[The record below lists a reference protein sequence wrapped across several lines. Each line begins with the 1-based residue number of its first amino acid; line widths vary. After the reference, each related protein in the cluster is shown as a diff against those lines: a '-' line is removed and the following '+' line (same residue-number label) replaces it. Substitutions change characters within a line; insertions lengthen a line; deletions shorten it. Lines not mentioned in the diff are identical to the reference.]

1 MWFDM
6 LTTNGHYGFLHHL
19 YRRAALDH
27 VVPEFAGAAG
37 GEGFGHLAYLDV
49 AEPGFLHFLHEAF
62 GVFQCGGGALRLRQ
76 VGLDGA
82 QCAEHGLHGGR
93 LIHGRPTGD
102 GDAAARFEGA
112 VDFGEALLAV
122 GEEHQAEQRE
132 GGVEGSV
139 RIGQG
144 LRVAA
149 VQGDVAVSGL
159 FDLVA
164 EHGEHGFG
172 EVDAVYLRRMV
183 REPQRQCARPAG
195 DIEHGGIRF
204 EFAGGNGFVGELLE
218 HEHGGLGIA
227 VGDEVP
233 GFAGGERVWV
243 CGGLGY
249 RLCAGCVGQVFPFN
263 SNAGRPLLRGS
274 RLAPAPYWGNLP

>member
-112 VDFGEALLAV
+112 VDFGEALFAV
-122 GEEHQAEQRE
+122 GEEHEAEQRE
-132 GGVEGSV
+132 GGVEACVG
-139 RIGQG
+139 IGQG

-159 FDLVA
+159 FYLVA

-172 EVDAVYLRRMV
+172 EVDAVYLFGML
-183 REPQRQCARPAG
+183 REPECECAGAAG
-195 DIEHGGIRF
+195 DIEHGGVGF
-204 EFAGGNGFVGELLE
+204 EFAGGDGFVGELLE
-218 HEHGGLGIA
+218 HEHGGLGVA

-233 GFAGGERVWV
+233 RFAGGERVLV
-243 CGGLGY
+243 VGL
-249 RLCAGCVGQVFPFN
+249 RLRQELPLFANSRDAG
-263 SNAGRPLLRGS
+263 NAPVIAG
-274 RLAPAPYWGNLP
+274 